1 LVCPNKS
8 AAIKYK
14 KYLDEIAIVTSEV
27 IISPP
32 DDREGEEEVFEK
44 SEDLVKRFW
53 DSKMNEF

>member
-1 LVCPNKS
+1 
-8 AAIKYK
+8 
-14 KYLDEIAIVTSEV
+14 VTSEV